1 MKQRALSA
9 EENAC
14 TVSLGSLSQNETGN
28 MSKAVLDTVY
38 SVETALSAESEAV
51 CANPLCSNR
60 FKPSGMA
67 ASPKRHCSEQCRQE
81 CSIIKRA
88 AKLLNVLSDVEI
100 VKLIREQ

>member
-1 MKQRALSA
+1 MSRRIEAQSIKAMVQEPQTAMTRSA
-9 EENAC
+9 
-14 TVSLGSLSQNETGN
+14 
-28 MSKAVLDTVY
+28 AVLN
-38 SVETALSAESEAV
+38 SVHAIESPLSAESETV
-51 CANPLCSNR
+51 CASPLCSNR

>member
-1 MKQRALSA
+1 V
-9 EENAC
+9 E
-14 TVSLGSLSQNETGN
+14 GSDDPEKETRN
-28 MSKAVLDTVY
+28 MSSLILDTVY
-38 SVETALSAESEAV
+38 SVEAPILKESETV
-51 CANPLCSNR
+51 CASPLCSNR
-60 FKPSGMA
+60 FKPGGMA